1 MNMDDY
7 TNSLV
12 GCLVQPPQSFGLSN
26 QISTHQMLCSFH
38 HTNFAGTGACSKTY
52 LFRKGASREVTT
64 P

>member
-12 GCLVQPPQSFGLSN
+12 GCLVQPPHPFGLSS
-26 QISTHQMLCSFH
+26 QISTYHRLCSFYQ
-38 HTNFAGTGACSKTY
+38 TNFALTGACSY
-52 LFRKGASREVTT
+52 LFRKGGSREVTT